1 MSDPASAAPPAALG
15 FNITMQYVKDLS
27 FENPRAP
34 QVFTGGGVQPQV
46 QVSVGVSVAKLADTA
61 YEVTLT
67 LNTEAKQGEDAVFMA
82 ELAYAGV
89 VVFQGGP
96 PEAQIQQLLMIE
108 VPRHL
113 FPFARAI
120 LSSATRDGG
129 FPPLLLNP
137 VDFET
142 LYRQQ
147 QQQPA
152 GASGNA

>member
-1 MSDPASAAPPAALG
+1 MSDPTPAAAPQQGFG
-15 FNITMQYVKDLS
+15 FNISMQYVKDFS

-34 QVFTGGGVQPQV
+34 HVFMGGGVQPQV
-46 QVSVGVSVAKLADTA
+46 SVSVGVSVSKLADTA

-67 LNTEAKQGEDAVFMA
+67 LNTEAKQGEEAVFMA

-89 VVFQGGP
+89 VVTQGTAP
-96 PEAQIQQLLMIE
+96 DEQVQHLLMIE
-108 VPRHL
+108 VPKHL
-113 FPFARAI
+113 FPFARSV
-120 LSSATRDGG
+120 LSNATRDGG

-147 QQQPA
+147 RQQEA
-152 GASGNA
+152 GNA

>member
-1 MSDPASAAPPAALG
+1 MSDPATSTPPSG
-15 FNITMQYVKDLS
+15 FGYNVSMQYVKDFS

-34 QVFTGGGVQPQV
+34 HVFMAGGVQPQV
-46 QVSVGVSVAKLADTA
+46 QVSVGVAVAKLADTA

-67 LNTEAKQGEDAVFMA
+67 LNTEAKQSEEAVFIA
-82 ELAYAGV
+82 ELSYSGV
-89 VVFQGGP
+89 VVLQGSAP
-96 PEAQIQQLLMIE
+96 DQQIQQLLMIE

-120 LSSATRDGG
+120 LSNATRDGG

-147 QQQPA
+147 RQQEA
-152 GASGNA
+152 GTA

>member
-1 MSDPASAAPPAALG
+1 MSDPTTAAPPEG
-15 FNITMQYVKDLS
+15 FGYNVSMQYVKDFS

-34 QVFTGGGVQPQV
+34 QVFMSGGVQPQV
-46 QVSVGVSVAKLADTA
+46 QVSVGVSVGKLADTA

-67 LNTEAKQGEDAVFMA
+67 LNTEAKQGEEAVFMA

-89 VVFQGGP
+89 VVFQGSP
-96 PEAQIQQLLMIE
+96 PEAQVQHLLMID

-120 LSSATRDGG
+120 LSNATRDGG

-147 QQQPA
+147 QGQGTP
-152 GASGNA
+152 GNA